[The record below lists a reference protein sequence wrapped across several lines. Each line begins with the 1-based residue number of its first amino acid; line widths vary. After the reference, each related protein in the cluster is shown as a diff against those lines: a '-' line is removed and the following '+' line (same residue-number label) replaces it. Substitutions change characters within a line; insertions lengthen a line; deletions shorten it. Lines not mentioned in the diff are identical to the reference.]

1 MNSPS
6 SLPSRIHAKVHPSC
20 CAGESAGVTCDVL
33 DAIKREIEE
42 TSAHVCSYCA
52 ETLPVALD
60 EPTNLATARA
70 HMATCQKHPMREL
83 LEAVRRFV
91 DLSDNEYLGDDPR
104 AVHAVKVARAAIAQA
119 EGR

>member
-1 MNSPS
+1 MNSPR
-6 SLPSRIHAKVHPSC
+6 SLPSRIHGAAHPSC
-20 CAGESAGVTCDVL
+20 CAGSVAGVECDL
-33 DAIKREIEE
+33 FDAIKREIEE

-52 ETLPVALD
+52 ETLPVSLD

-70 HMATCQKHPMREL
+70 HMATCPKHPVREL
-83 LEAVRRFV
+83 VEALGRFV

-104 AVHAVKVARAAIAQA
+104 AVHAVKVARAVIAKV